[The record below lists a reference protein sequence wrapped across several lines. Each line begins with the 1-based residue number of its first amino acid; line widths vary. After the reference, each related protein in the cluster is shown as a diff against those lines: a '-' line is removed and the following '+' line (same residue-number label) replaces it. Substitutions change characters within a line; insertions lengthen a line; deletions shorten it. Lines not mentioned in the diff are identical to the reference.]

1 MRPSQ
6 VRMRVSS
13 VRGGGRRVD
22 SRFMVIRPRPSLWMM
37 DALVFFSPILAVVAW
52 YEIGSAAGV
61 ALGVVLGGF
70 IVRELLVSARI
81 ANGRVR
87 VRNRL
92 WSCTFDTDQVCGVGS
107 VGITNG
113 TGQSGGALVFY
124 LRDGSAV
131 PVVASSSPGFGRRVE
146 RLQLSVARLLE
157 VPVVVRAS
165 RAEIDAALATVRE
178 QGPGRF
184 ARRGWS
190 VVPDFLAVAL
200 SPEEAG
206 VVMPSRLRRGIFGD
220 ALIDPKNQPEL
231 VEFCE

>member
-1 MRPSQ
+1 
-6 VRMRVSS
+6 
-13 VRGGGRRVD
+13 
-22 SRFMVIRPRPSLWMM
+22 MM
-37 DALVFFSPILAVVAW
+37 DALVFFSPIIAAVAW
-52 YEIGSAAGV
+52 YEIGPAAGV
-61 ALGVVLGGF
+61 AVGVVLGGF
-70 IVRELLVSARI
+70 IVRELLVSAKI

-92 WSCTFDTDQVCGVGS
+92 WSCTFDTDQVRGVGS

-178 QGPGRF
+178 QAPGRF
-184 ARRGWS
+184 GHRGWS
-190 VVPDFLAVAL
+190 VVVDCLEVAL

-206 VVMPSRLRRGIFGD
+206 VVMPSRLRRGVFGD
-220 ALIDPKNQPEL
+220 ELIDPQSQPEL
-231 VEFCE
+231 VEFAGRSLDDAGQS